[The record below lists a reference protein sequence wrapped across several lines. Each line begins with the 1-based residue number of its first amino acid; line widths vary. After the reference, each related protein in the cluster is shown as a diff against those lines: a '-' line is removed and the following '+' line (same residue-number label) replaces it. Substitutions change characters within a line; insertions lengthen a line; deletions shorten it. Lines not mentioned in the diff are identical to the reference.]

1 MQAVSWIKSK
11 ESKNQLKILT
21 FNQSDYMKQLE
32 MALQFGNPVLFE
44 NISTEIDP
52 LLDNVLEKN
61 VISEA
66 GVDWI

>member
-11 ESKNQLKILT
+11 ESKNQLKIMT

-61 VISEA
+61 VVSEA
-66 GVDWI
+66 GVEWM